1 LDDVLDLARIEA
13 GKLMIHPRG
22 FDLGSMLRGI
32 LTFFELQAS
41 QRQIDLR
48 LHISEDLPV
57 GILADPDRFRQIL
70 VNFTSNA
77 LKFTETGFVE
87 IRAFPQDG
95 SLRIEVEDSGIGV
108 EASRLE
114 GLWEAFEQV
123 DNSNARKHGGTGLG
137 LNIVRRLVELMDG
150 SFGAQSSPGAGSK
163 FWFQI
168 PLVEVAIEDAERPVE
183 ECIGGRTGRI
193 LLAEDNPINRR
204 VLSQQLGGLGY
215 EISEASNGLEA
226 IELMEESE
234 FDLVLMDCQMP
245 ELDGYETTTRLR
257 MKGYNIPILAL
268 TAHAMSGERAR
279 CLQSGMDDHLAK
291 PLSRDDLAR
300 ALSKWMPA
308 ER

>member
-1 LDDVLDLARIEA
+1 
-13 GKLMIHPRG
+13 M
-22 FDLGSMLRGI
+22 
-32 LTFFELQAS
+32 
-41 QRQIDLR
+41 R

-137 LNIVRRLVELMDG
+137 LNIVRRLVELMEG

-226 IELMEESE
+226 IELMAESE
-234 FDLVLMDCQMP
+234 FDLVLMDCQMA
-245 ELDGYETTTRLR
+245 ELDGYETTKRLR